1 MEFSSATFLIAFL
14 PGIML
19 LYYLGGKNIVYKN
32 IVLLM
37 GSLLFYAWGEPL
49 FVFIMCGSIVMNY
62 CFGRLLISRKYRRGI
77 MVVSLM
83 FNLGILFVFKYL
95 SFVTG
100 ILSGLVKMEIYQI
113 ALPIGISFFTF
124 QIMSYIF
131 DVYYGNVE
139 PQKNI
144 LALGLYITMFPQL
157 VAGPI
162 VRYQAVEKSIKQR
175 KETWQDFEYG
185 IRRFAIGLSKK
196 ILVADFLGAIADRI
210 FGEIEN
216 MSGGGYTVATA
227 WLGAIAYTL
236 EIYYDF
242 SGYSDMAIG
251 LGRCF
256 GFRFSE
262 NFKQPYT
269 SKSITEFWRKW
280 HMSLTDWFRDYVYIP
295 LGGNRV
301 GPKRHIW
308 NLLVVWT
315 LTGIWHGA
323 NWTFL
328 VWGLIYFVFQIMEKY
343 LYDIR
348 KVPGILGH
356 VYTLLIVVVNWVI
369 FRSSSLSCAGKYLK
383 NMFFSSAGLWD
394 EKFILYMRSSAVI
407 MLCAILGCIPIRDFV
422 RNRLPQL
429 EDNIIVNGLIE
440 MGVTIAFVLSIFVSV
455 NGMYSPFI
463 YFNF

>member
-1 MEFSSATFLIAFL
+1 MQFSSATFLILFL

-19 LYYLGGKNIVYKN
+19 IYYLGRKHLAYKN
-32 IVLLM
+32 AVLLL
-37 GSLLFYAWGEPL
+37 GSLFFYAWGEPL
-49 FVFIMCGSIVMNY
+49 FVFVMCGSIVVNY
-62 CFGRLLISRKYRRGI
+62 FLGMLLSGRRYRKA
-77 MVVSLM
+77 VLVTSVL

-95 SFVTG
+95 SFVTEV
-100 ILSGLVKMEIYQI
+100 LSDFANIKICHI

-131 DVYYGNVE
+131 DVYYGNAKI
-139 PQKNI
+139 QKNI
-144 LALGLYITMFPQL
+144 VSLALYITMFPQL

-162 VRYQAVEKSIKQR
+162 VRYQSVEYRINKR
-175 KETWQDFEYG
+175 HETLLDFEYG
-185 IRRFAIGLSKK
+185 IRRFAVGLSKK
-196 ILVADFLGAIADRI
+196 VLLADFLGAVVERI

-216 MSGGGYTVATA
+216 LNGMAGATA

-256 GFRFSE
+256 GFHFNE
-262 NFKQPYT
+262 NFKYPYT
-269 SKSITEFWRKW
+269 AESITEFWKRW
-280 HMSLTDWFRDYVYIP
+280 HISLTDWFRDYVYIP

-301 GPKRHIW
+301 STKRHIR

-328 VWGLIYFVFQIMEKY
+328 IWGLIYFVFQVMEKY
-343 LYDIR
+343 LYDVKKAPCFLR
-348 KVPGILGH
+348 H
-356 VYTLLIVVVNWVI
+356 TYTLLIVMINWVV
-369 FRSSSLSCAGKYLK
+369 FRSSNLTCAVRYLK
-383 NMFFSSAGLWD
+383 SMFFGWAEFWD
-394 EKFILYMRSSAVI
+394 EKFIVYMKNSAVI
-407 MLCAILGCIPIRDFV
+407 LICAMIGCLPIKKIV
-422 RNRLPQL
+422 RERFPSLKNC
-429 EDNIIVNGLIE
+429 IIVNSMMELGLAALFILS
-440 MGVTIAFVLSIFVSV
+440 VLISV